1 MKYANFDEIEAGM
14 RKKYDA
20 ISAIYNALK
29 EKRSHTD
36 NSNLM
41 KEIHDIIN
49 EYIRVKTD
57 KPSIIIDISTI
68 DFKRLAAEFEGSKR
82 QSLFMYDIQEAV
94 KAKLEKLL
102 AANPQRIDYY
112 TRYQAIIS
120 GYNREQ
126 DRAAI
131 EKAFEELL
139 KLAGELNGEEQRYL
153 REGFNSDD
161 ELAVYGMLFQE
172 GMSKTDI
179 RKIKDV
185 AIELLM
191 KVKDKIAEFD
201 HCLEK
206 EETRAEV
213 ENLIRDTLYMKLPK
227 DYSDS
232 TILACRQSIYEYIYI
247 RYGETA

>member
-49 EYIRVKTD
+49 EYIRVETD

-82 QSLFMYDIQEAV
+82 QNLFMFDIQEAV

-126 DRAAI
+126 DRATI

-139 KLAGELNGEEQRYL
+139 KLAVRVSMNTYTPDMAKQHDGKKKYMSVLFSYQYQALIVIHRKALAAVLSNQIVVLNPESSPVLNIYSRL
-153 REGFNSDD
+153 NRN
-161 ELAVYGMLFQE
+161 
-172 GMSKTDI
+172 DI
-179 RKIKDV
+179 TG
-185 AIELLM
+185 L
-191 KVKDKIAEFD
+191 
-201 HCLEK
+201 
-206 EETRAEV
+206 
-213 ENLIRDTLYMKLPK
+213 
-227 DYSDS
+227 
-232 TILACRQSIYEYIYI
+232 
-247 RYGETA
+247 